1 MDDVNPFRM
10 KRNIKIS
17 TGFIVVAASVIG
29 VLMFGAGNPA
39 QTKSGP
45 DAALAELAPDEEE
58 VAALRVLLEG
68 RRRQPVEIPHRA
80 PPSGEGQ

>member
-45 DAALAELAPDEEE
+45 DAARPGQGTTE
-58 VAALRVLLEG
+58 AA
-68 RRRQPVEIPHRA
+68 
-80 PPSGEGQ
+80 